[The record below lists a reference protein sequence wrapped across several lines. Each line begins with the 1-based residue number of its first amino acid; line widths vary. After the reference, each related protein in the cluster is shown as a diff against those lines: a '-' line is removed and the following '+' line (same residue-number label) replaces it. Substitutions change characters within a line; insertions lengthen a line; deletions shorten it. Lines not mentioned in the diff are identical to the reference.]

1 MKRLVAM
8 LLLAAPLIGPA
19 AESVV
24 PGAGFMLQQIQ
35 PVTIPALVASET
47 GLTLERPDGL
57 PVPASQPFLVRTIRL
72 TGHSVFPPA
81 TLQALVAEAEGQ
93 SLTLPQLGAVVAR
106 LADYY
111 HRHGYA
117 LAQAII
123 PAQEIRDGIVVVE
136 IIEGRFGEIR
146 LENQSRVKSA
156 LLRDTLASLAR
167 GQAISQR
174 GLDHALLLLAD
185 IPGVT
190 VDAVLKPGATYGTSD
205 LLVDTRAG
213 PLVSGFVVL
222 DDYGNRYTGR
232 PRVTVTVNGNELL
245 HQGDVLSVSG
255 LSSGHGLN
263 YGRLAYEILLNG
275 AGTRVGGS
283 YSLLDY
289 QLGGPLVA
297 LQAQGTARLESLW
310 VKHPLVRRRNFNLAG
325 QLQYDGLRL
334 QDHLNAG
341 AIRTDRQLDNGRMS
355 LAGDAREAWL
365 TGGITLWRLDWT
377 AGRVNF
383 DNDAARLADAATA
396 RTGGGFSKGN
406 LNLVHLQSL
415 GPRDGLYLA
424 FTGQWADG
432 NLDSSEK
439 MIGGGPYT
447 VRGYDMGAVSGDS
460 GCLGT
465 VEWRH
470 DLGFAGPSQW
480 QAVAFFD
487 RAGLKLNHSVWGT
500 GPNRATLS
508 GVGAGL
514 NWVGPRQWS
523 GKLCVARPVGP
534 APVLV
539 TNPASVR
546 LWLELS
552 QGF

>member
-1 MKRLVAM
+1 M
-8 LLLAAPLIGPA
+8 LLLAAPLVGPA
-19 AESVV
+19 ADSVV
-24 PGAGFMLQQIQ
+24 PGAGTMLQQIQ
-35 PVTIPALVASET
+35 PVTIPALVASAP
-47 GLTLERPDGL
+47 GLTLERPEDG
-57 PVPASQPFLVRTIRL
+57 PFPASRTFQVKTIRL
-72 TGHSVFPPA
+72 TGHTVYSTA
-81 TLQALVAEAEGQ
+81 TLHALVAEAEGQ
-93 SLTLPQLGAVVAR
+93 SLTLPQLGAIVAR
-106 LADYY
+106 LAAYY

-123 PAQEIRDGIVVVE
+123 PAQEIQDDSVVVE
-136 IIEGRFGEIR
+136 IIEARFGEIR
-146 LENQSRVKSA
+146 LENQSRVQSG
-156 LLRDTLASLAR
+156 LLRDTLASLAS
-167 GQAISQR
+167 GQAISQP

-190 VDAVLKPGATYGTSD
+190 VNAVLQPGATYGTSD
-205 LLVDTRAG
+205 LRVATRAG
-213 PLVSGFVVL
+213 PAVSGFVVL

-232 PRVTVTVNGNELL
+232 PRVTVTVNCNEPL
-245 HQGDVLSVSG
+245 HHGDVLSMTG
-255 LSSGHGLN
+255 LSSGRGLT
-263 YGRLAYEILLNG
+263 YGRLAYETLLHG
-275 AGTRVGGS
+275 EGTRVGGS

-289 QLGGPLVA
+289 QLAGPLVA
-297 LQAQGTARLESLW
+297 LHAQGTAQLASLW
-310 VKHPLVRRRNFNLAG
+310 VKSPFVRRRNFNLYG
-325 QLQYDGLRL
+325 QLQYDGLQL
-334 QDHLNAG
+334 HDHINAG

-383 DNDAARLADAATA
+383 ENAAARLADAATA
-396 RTGGGFSKGN
+396 RSGGGFSKAN

-415 GPRDGLYLA
+415 GTGDGLYLA

-470 DLGFAGPSQW
+470 ELGFAGPSQW
-480 QAVAFFD
+480 QAVVFFD
-487 RAGLKLNHSVWGT
+487 RARLKLNHTVWGT

-508 GVGAGL
+508 GAGAGL
-514 NWVGPRQWS
+514 NWVGPRQWN
-523 GKLCVARPVGP
+523 GKLCVARPIGP
-534 APVLV
+534 APVMV
-539 TNPASVR
+539 TPTASVR

-552 QGF
+552 KGF